1 MATKPNPY
9 TTTLLILV
17 KCYFRWEENEL
28 NVIFCCNEKFCH
40 RLYLN
45 IPKPIKQERAND
57 ALKPIRLVRNLRK
70 TEMIN
75 PAMYITRGTIATN
88 TGSRFKVLCM

>member
-1 MATKPNPY
+1 MAAKPYPY

-28 NVIFCCNEKFCH
+28 NVILCNEKFCN

-57 ALKPIRLVRNLRK
+57 ALKPIRFVRNLRK

>member
-1 MATKPNPY
+1 MSLTFRYKKY
-9 TTTLLILV
+9 YVILD
-17 KCYFRWEENEL
+17 
-28 NVIFCCNEKFCH
+28 
-40 RLYLN
+40 LN
-45 IPKPIKQERAND
+45 IPKPIRQERAND

-88 TGSRFKVLCM
+88 TGSRFKVLCR

>member
-1 MATKPNPY
+1 MSY
-9 TTTLLILV
+9 S
-17 KCYFRWEENEL
+17 CFMRHF
-28 NVIFCCNEKFCH
+28 VIDY
-40 RLYLN
+40 YLN
-45 IPKPIKQERAND
+45 IPKPIRQERAND
-57 ALKPIRLVRNLRK
+57 ALKPIRFVRNLRK